1 MKGIRRIR
9 QRLCA
14 LPLALACLMGL
25 AACGGPDFGSFSKE
39 LEFGDKQVSDTQT
52 TYVMK
57 IPEGRLGDLIGPSQ
71 IQWVIDQYGDPPAHT
86 GAVAVGTKK
95 AAKDLLRKSPELQCR
110 ALENTYQE
118 ESSDEGK
125 WEYKDSSCRKQ
136 RKLSWLEKTLW
147 NMYQVQSD
155 STIEWL
161 STSRNTLVAADDTVS
176 TLQANATPNYDSWFA
191 PVNRYLRIAQGVLI
205 AAAAISLIVL
215 TICFVLVPVDT
226 GLMLS
231 FVLATAMLILGMGL
245 FTLGAEMSMSKIG
258 NYMGAKLTKSRRL
271 GLILI
276 VSFLLGVAITVA
288 EPDLQVL
295 AANVPEIDKTVLI
308 LTVSVGVGIFL
319 MLCMVRILFGISLRL
334 LLIVF
339 YVLVFLAAFLSDQG
353 ILAVAFDSGGV
364 TTGPMTVPFIM
375 ALGVGVAS
383 IRSDENAK
391 ADSFGLVGL
400 CSIGPIAS
408 VLLLGAIYKTQ
419 PAQAESETAAAITN
433 TVALGR
439 DYLHAFPEYLKEV
452 TLALLPIVVFF
463 LIFQIVSLRLRR
475 LPFLRVMVGILY
487 TYAGLVLFLT
497 GVNVGFSPVGYA
509 LGAALTEGWKLWLL
523 IPLAMLMGWF
533 IINAEPAVHILN
545 RQVEDLS
552 AGAISARAMGMSLS
566 IAVSAAG
573 GLAMLRVITGVSIMY
588 FLVPGYFIALALSF
602 FVPRTFT
609 AIAFDSG
616 GVASG
621 PLTATFMLPFAM
633 GACEA
638 LGGNVMTDAFGLVA
652 LVAMMP
658 LITVQVMGAIYVI
671 KSRRAEK
678 EPALP
683 DFGDNE
689 IIELWEAC

>member
-1 MKGIRRIR
+1 MYR
-9 QRLCA
+9 
-14 LPLALACLMGL
+14 
-25 AACGGPDFGSFSKE
+25 
-39 LEFGDKQVSDTQT
+39 KQV
-52 TYVMK
+52 
-57 IPEGRLGDLIGPSQ
+57 L
-71 IQWVIDQYGDPPAHT
+71 
-86 GAVAVGTKK
+86 
-95 AAKDLLRKSPELQCR
+95 
-110 ALENTYQE
+110 
-118 ESSDEGK
+118 
-125 WEYKDSSCRKQ
+125 
-136 RKLSWLEKTLW
+136 LEK
-147 NMYQVQSD
+147 
-155 STIEWL
+155 
-161 STSRNTLVAADDTVS
+161 
-176 TLQANATPNYDSWFA
+176 
-191 PVNRYLRIAQGVLI
+191 LRE
-205 AAAAISLIVL
+205 AAASVLPISLIVL
-215 TICFVLVPVDT
+215 AICFVLVPVDT

-258 NYMGAKLTKSRRL
+258 NYMGAKLTKSRKL

-319 MLCMVRILFGISLRL
+319 MLCMVRILFGISLQL

-419 PAQAESETAAAITN
+419 PAQAESEAAAAITN

-463 LIFQIVSLRLRR
+463 LIFQVVSLRLRR

-509 LGAALTEGWKLWLL
+509 LGAALTEGWKL

>member
-1 MKGIRRIR
+1 MYR
-9 QRLCA
+9 
-14 LPLALACLMGL
+14 
-25 AACGGPDFGSFSKE
+25 
-39 LEFGDKQVSDTQT
+39 KQV
-52 TYVMK
+52 
-57 IPEGRLGDLIGPSQ
+57 L
-71 IQWVIDQYGDPPAHT
+71 
-86 GAVAVGTKK
+86 
-95 AAKDLLRKSPELQCR
+95 
-110 ALENTYQE
+110 
-118 ESSDEGK
+118 
-125 WEYKDSSCRKQ
+125 
-136 RKLSWLEKTLW
+136 LEKLK
-147 NMYQVQSD
+147 
-155 STIEWL
+155 E
-161 STSRNTLVAADDTVS
+161 
-176 TLQANATPNYDSWFA
+176 
-191 PVNRYLRIAQGVLI
+191 
-205 AAAAISLIVL
+205 AAASVLPISLIVL

-339 YVLVFLAAFLSDQG
+339 YVLVFLAAFLSDAG
-353 ILAVAFDSGGV
+353 ILSVAFDSGGV

-463 LIFQIVSLRLRR
+463 LIFQIVSLRLRK

-509 LGAALTEGWKLWLL
+509 LGAALTEGWLL

>member
-1 MKGIRRIR
+1 MYRR
-9 QRLCA
+9 Q
-14 LPLALACLMGL
+14 
-25 AACGGPDFGSFSKE
+25 E
-39 LEFGDKQVSDTQT
+39 L
-52 TYVMK
+52 
-57 IPEGRLGDLIGPSQ
+57 
-71 IQWVIDQYGDPPAHT
+71 
-86 GAVAVGTKK
+86 
-95 AAKDLLRKSPELQCR
+95 
-110 ALENTYQE
+110 
-118 ESSDEGK
+118 
-125 WEYKDSSCRKQ
+125 
-136 RKLSWLEKTLW
+136 LEKLK
-147 NMYQVQSD
+147 
-155 STIEWL
+155 E
-161 STSRNTLVAADDTVS
+161 
-176 TLQANATPNYDSWFA
+176 
-191 PVNRYLRIAQGVLI
+191 
-205 AAAAISLIVL
+205 AAASVLPISLIVL
-215 TICFVLVPVDT
+215 AICFVLVPVDT

-231 FVLATAMLILGMGL
+231 FVLATALLILGMGL

-258 NYMGAKLTKSRRL
+258 NYIGAKLTKSRKL
-271 GLILI
+271 WLILV

-339 YVLVFLAAFLSDQG
+339 YALVFLAAFLSDQG

-419 PAQAESETAAAITN
+419 PAQTQSEAAAAITN
-433 TVALGR
+433 TVALGG
-439 DYLHAFPEYLKEV
+439 DYLHAFPEYMKEV

-463 LIFQIVSLRLRR
+463 LVFQFVSLRLRK

-497 GVNVGFSPVGYA
+497 GVNVGFAPVGYA
-509 LGAALTEGWKLWLL
+509 LGAALTEGWKSWLL

-545 RQVEDLS
+545 KQVEDLS
-552 AGAISARAMGMSLS
+552 AGAISARAMGVSLS

-573 GLAMLRVITGVSIMY
+573 GLAMLRVITGVSIMV
-588 FLVPGYFIALALSF
+588 FALALSF

-658 LITVQVMGAIYVI
+658 LITVQVMGAIYVV

-683 DFGDNE
+683 DFGESE

>member
-1 MKGIRRIR
+1 MHKKILMEKMK
-9 QRLCA
+9 
-14 LPLALACLMGL
+14 
-25 AACGGPDFGSFSKE
+25 E
-39 LEFGDKQVSDTQT
+39 
-52 TYVMK
+52 
-57 IPEGRLGDLIGPSQ
+57 
-71 IQWVIDQYGDPPAHT
+71 
-86 GAVAVGTKK
+86 
-95 AAKDLLRKSPELQCR
+95 
-110 ALENTYQE
+110 
-118 ESSDEGK
+118 
-125 WEYKDSSCRKQ
+125 
-136 RKLSWLEKTLW
+136 
-147 NMYQVQSD
+147 
-155 STIEWL
+155 
-161 STSRNTLVAADDTVS
+161 
-176 TLQANATPNYDSWFA
+176 
-191 PVNRYLRIAQGVLI
+191 
-205 AAAAISLIVL
+205 AAASVLPVTVIVL
-215 TICFVLVPVDT
+215 AVCLLLVPVES
-226 GLMLS
+226 GLMLAFLIGS
-231 FVLATAMLILGMGL
+231 AMLIAGIGL
-245 FTLGAEMSMSKIG
+245 FSLGAEMSMTRIG
-258 NYMGAKLTKSRRL
+258 SLIGAKMTKSRKL
-271 GLILI
+271 GVILL
-276 VSFLLGVAITVA
+276 VSFLLGAAITVA

-295 AANVPEIDKTVLI
+295 ATNVPNIDKTVLI
-308 LTVSVGVGIFL
+308 LTVSVGVGLFL
-319 MLCMVRILFGISLRL
+319 MLCMVRILFSISLKWL
-334 LLIVF
+334 LLGF
-339 YVLVFLAAFLSDQG
+339 YILIFVGAFVIDRDMLS
-353 ILAVAFDSGGV
+353 IAFDSGGV

-419 PAQAESETAAAITN
+419 PAQTQSEAAAAITN

-439 DYLHAFPEYLKEV
+439 DYLHAFPEYMKEV

-463 LIFQIVSLRLRR
+463 LVFQFVSLRLRK

-509 LGAALTEGWKLWLL
+509 LGAALTEGWKIWLL

-545 RQVEDLS
+545 KQVEDLS
-552 AGAISARAMGMSLS
+552 AGAISARAMGVSLS

-573 GLAMLRVITGVSIMY
+573 GLAMLRVITGVSIMV
-588 FLVPGYFIALALSF
+588 FLVPGYFLALALSF

-658 LITVQVMGAIYVI
+658 LITVQVMGAIYVV

-683 DFGDNE
+683 DFGESE

>member
-1 MKGIRRIR
+1 
-9 QRLCA
+9 
-14 LPLALACLMGL
+14 
-25 AACGGPDFGSFSKE
+25 
-39 LEFGDKQVSDTQT
+39 
-52 TYVMK
+52 
-57 IPEGRLGDLIGPSQ
+57 
-71 IQWVIDQYGDPPAHT
+71 
-86 GAVAVGTKK
+86 
-95 AAKDLLRKSPELQCR
+95 
-110 ALENTYQE
+110 
-118 ESSDEGK
+118 
-125 WEYKDSSCRKQ
+125 
-136 RKLSWLEKTLW
+136 
-147 NMYQVQSD
+147 MYQKEVLF
-155 STIEWL
+155 EK
-161 STSRNTLVAADDTVS
+161 
-176 TLQANATPNYDSWFA
+176 
-191 PVNRYLRIAQGVLI
+191 LRE
-205 AAAAISLIVL
+205 AAASVLPISLIVL
-215 TICFVLVPVDT
+215 LICFVLVPVDT

-231 FVLATAMLILGMGL
+231 FLLATAMLILGMGL

-258 NYMGAKLTKSRRL
+258 NYIGSKLTKSRKL
-271 GLILI
+271 WLILA
-276 VSFLLGVAITVA
+276 VSFLLGAAITVA

-295 AANVPEIDKTVLI
+295 AANVPDIDKTVLI

-408 VLLLGAIYKTQ
+408 VLLLGAIYRTQ
-419 PAQAESETAAAITN
+419 PVQTETQTVAAITD
-433 TVALGR
+433 TVLLGR
-439 DYLHAFPEYLKEV
+439 DYLHAIPEYLKEV
-452 TLALLPIVVFF
+452 TVALLPIVVFF
-463 LIFQIVSLRLRR
+463 LIFQFVSLRLRK

-487 TYAGLVLFLT
+487 TYVGLVLFLT
-497 GVNVGFSPVGYA
+497 GVNVGFSPLGYV
-509 LGAALTEGWKLWLL
+509 LGAALTEGWRIWLL

-545 RQVEDLS
+545 KQVEDLS

-573 GLAMLRVITGVSIMY
+573 GLAMLRVITGIPILY
-588 FLVPGYFIALALSF
+588 FLIPGYFIALALTF

-633 GACEA
+633 GACQA

-658 LITVQVMGAIYVI
+658 LITVQVMGAIYVV
-671 KSRRAEK
+671 KSRRATA

-683 DFGDNE
+683 AFGDNE